1 MPQTWARGDPS
12 KAAPIIRWGEGRY
25 ANYLFLVFLIG
36 SPIVLA
42 VDCEFCA
49 WFLVVLIYDAAA
61 AAASIASM
69 SNLQR
74 AVAPRRGRD
83 SFSRSTRKREQ
94 EKEKKEDG

>member
-1 MPQTWARGDPS
+1 MPQTGARGDPS

-36 SPIVLA
+36 SLIVLA

-49 WFLVVLIYDAAA
+49 WFLVVHIYDAA

>member
-1 MPQTWARGDPS
+1 MPQTGARGDPS
-12 KAAPIIRWGEGRY
+12 KAAPVIRRAEGRY

-49 WFLVVLIYDAAA
+49 WFLVVLIYDAA